1 MLVSAVIQSESVIY
15 ILSLFFLIR
24 FFSHI
29 DHYRVC
35 VTFIFLKNHVAHS
48 YSHFYLTLQFPQL
61 LFLLLP
67 FFLVW
72 MMTLISKTLRSLLTS
87 FAFPLFFLINIK
99 QNLESGETPKSMNPT
114 DWGVN
119 PTDWG
124 VTPLTG
130 VWSQCWGV
138 NPNAGVWTPLTG
150 VWPQHCHVTAGGP
163 RRKSLSRP

>member
-1 MLVSAVIQSESVIY
+1 MINTVVLVSAVIQSESVIY

-130 VWSQCWGV
+130 V
-138 NPNAGVWTPLTG
+138 
-150 VWPQHCHVTAGGP
+150 
-163 RRKSLSRP
+163 